1 MNYPKNR
8 GLALLIAIAG
18 LGGFLYGVDF
28 GVIAAAEPYMKALG
42 IYSEMQISQVVGA
55 VLLGGII
62 ASLTAGILA
71 EKFGRKR
78 MIVVSAMMFLVAIPI
93 VSLSL
98 GSYPVEVFGPRSRA
112 DAMPIRVDLLFC
124 ALFAGR
130 VLQGMSA
137 GYMAVIMP
145 MYLTETLPPSI
156 RGRGT
161 GVFQF
166 CLGLGLVVA
175 AGAGCLVAT
184 YYGASDAKELSQSG
198 MAAAWRA
205 NFWWTM
211 LPVAVL
217 FFGSLRLPESPVW
230 LKKKF
235 ESLKVRKFESVEV
248 GESGSPNADGDIS
261 NPQTLK
267 PSNLQTSQT
276 SQTSQTLLQRR
287 YVVPFLLACLVLTFN
302 KTTGMSSFTS
312 YLVTILHSA
321 GFEGIYAN
329 WGQLAVKLT
338 NMLVTIAAAALVDRK
353 GRTWLLR
360 VGTGGMT
367 LGLAAIGS
375 VFLAIEH
382 FGMQANNFTGL
393 LTMFAFFFMQV
404 FYALGPGLCVWLV
417 LSELMP
423 ARIRANGMAIALFM
437 NQLVAWGLASWF
449 RPWVKAWGWSSMF
462 FFFAVNGVL
471 YFITACFIPETKGK
485 SLDELENLFSAPDE
499 KTKAERQASA

>member
-1 MNYPKNR
+1 MSDIKNK
-8 GLALLIAIAG
+8 GSALLIAIAG

-28 GVIAAAEPYMKALG
+28 GVIAAAEPYMKAMG
-42 IYSEMQISQVVGA
+42 VYSEGQISHIVGA
-55 VLLGGII
+55 VLLGGILS
-62 ASLTAGILA
+62 SLTAGMLA
-71 EKFGRKR
+71 EWFGRKR
-78 MIVVSAMMFLVAIPI
+78 MIVASAVMFLVAIPI

-98 GSYPVEVFGPRSRA
+98 GSFP
-112 DAMPIRVDLLFC
+112 LLY
-124 ALFAGR
+124 AGR

-145 MYLTETLPPSI
+145 MYLTETLPPAI

-184 YYGASDAKELSQSG
+184 WYGASDKADEVG
-198 MAAAWRA
+198 RVAAWGA

-217 FFGSLRLPESPVW
+217 FFGSLKLKESPVW
-230 LKKKF
+230 LKKKS
-235 ESLKVRKFESVEV
+235 ESLEASQSRSLNGSSESR
-248 GESGSPNADGDIS
+248 
-261 NPQTLK
+261 NPETSK
-267 PSNLQTSQT
+267 PE
-276 SQTSQTLLQRR
+276 TLLQRR
-287 YVVPFLLACLVLTFN
+287 YVIPFLLACLVLTLN

-321 GFEGIYAN
+321 GFEGIFAN

-367 LGLAAIGS
+367 IGLAAIGT
-375 VFLAIEH
+375 VFFAIERL
-382 FGMQANNFTGL
+382 GVQANNFTGF

-423 ARIRANGMAIALFM
+423 RRIRANGMAIALFM
-437 NQLVAWGLASWF
+437 NQFVAWGLASWF
-449 RPWVKAWGWSSMF
+449 RPWVAKWGWSSMF
-462 FFFAVNGVL
+462 FFFAFNGIL
-471 YFITACFIPETKGK
+471 YFVTSLFIPETKGK
-485 SLDELENLFSAPDE
+485 SLDELENLFSDS
-499 KTKAERQASA
+499 K

>member
-1 MNYPKNR
+1 MN
-8 GLALLIAIAG
+8 LIIISIAG

-28 GVIAAAEPYMKALG
+28 GVIAAAEPYIKAMG
-42 IYSEMQISQVVGA
+42 VYTDAQISHIVGA
-55 VLLGGII
+55 VLLGGLVSSI
-62 ASLTAGILA
+62 TAGCLSNF
-71 EKFGRKR
+71 FGRKK
-78 MIVVSAMMFLVAIPI
+78 MIVASAAMFLIAIPV

-98 GSYPVEVFGPRSRA
+98 DSYFF
-112 DAMPIRVDLLFC
+112 LY
-124 ALFAGR
+124 AGR

-137 GYMAVIMP
+137 GYMAVVMP

-184 YYGASDAKELSQSG
+184 RYGASDTADAAG
-198 MAAAWRA
+198 RVAAWGA

-217 FFGSLRLPESPVW
+217 FLGSLWLPESPVW
-230 LKKKF
+230 LEGRKKDKG
-235 ESLKVRKFESVEV
+235 LKTKDKGEASTILSPMSSVV
-248 GESGSPNADGDIS
+248 CPPSAQPGS
-261 NPQTLK
+261 
-267 PSNLQTSQT
+267 
-276 SQTSQTLLQRR
+276 LLQRR
-287 YVVPFLLACLVLTFN
+287 YVIPFLLACLVLTFN

-321 GFEGIYAN
+321 GFEGIFAN

-338 NMLVTIAAAALVDRK
+338 NMLVTLAAAALVDRK
-353 GRTWLLR
+353 GRTWLLK

-367 LGLAAIGS
+367 IGLAAIGS
-375 VFLAIEH
+375 VFLAIER
-382 FGMQANNFTGL
+382 FGVQANNFTGL
-393 LTMFAFFFMQV
+393 LTMFSFFFMQV

-423 ARIRANGMAIALFM
+423 KRIRANGMAIALFM

-449 RPWVKAWGWSSMF
+449 RPWVAAWGWASMF

-471 YFITACFIPETKGK
+471 YFVTACFIPETKGK
-485 SLDELENLFSAPDE
+485 SLDELERLFDSKKKGPAC
-499 KTKAERQASA
+499 

>member
-1 MNYPKNR
+1 MDMRNKSCVWY
-8 GLALLIAIAG
+8 LLAIAG

-28 GVIAAAEPYMKALG
+28 GVIAAAEPYMKAMG
-42 IYSEMQISQVVGA
+42 VYSEARISYIVGA

-62 ASLTAGILA
+62 ASLSAGALA
-71 EKFGRKR
+71 EWLGRKR
-78 MIVVSAMMFLVAIPI
+78 MIVVSAAMFLVAIPI

-98 GSYPVEVFGPRSRA
+98 ESFYV
-112 DAMPIRVDLLFC
+112 LY
-124 ALFAGR
+124 AGR

-137 GYMAVIMP
+137 GYMAVVMP
-145 MYLTETLPPSI
+145 MYLTETLPADI

-166 CLGLGLVVA
+166 CLGFGLVVA
-175 AGAGCLVAT
+175 AGAGCLIAT
-184 YYGASDAKELSQSG
+184 WYGASDTADAAG
-198 MAAAWRA
+198 RVAAWGA

-211 LPVAVL
+211 IPVAVL

-230 LKKKF
+230 LA
-235 ESLKVRKFESVEV
+235 RKSGKLGLS
-248 GESGSPNADGDIS
+248 GESGKTGLPVKSGISGD
-261 NPQTLK
+261 
-267 PSNLQTSQT
+267 
-276 SQTSQTLLQRR
+276 LLQRR
-287 YVVPFLLACLVLTFN
+287 YLVPFLLACLVLTFN

-312 YLVTILHSA
+312 YLVSILHSA

-353 GRTWLLR
+353 GRTWLLK

-367 LGLAAIGS
+367 IGLAAIGA
-375 VFLAIEH
+375 VFLAIER
-382 FGMQANNFTGL
+382 FGVQANNFTGL
-393 LTMFAFFFMQV
+393 LTMFSFFFMQV

-423 ARIRANGMAIALFM
+423 LRIRANGMAIALFM
-437 NQLVAWGLASWF
+437 NQLVAWGLASTF
-449 RPWVKAWGWSSMF
+449 RQWVAAWGWSSMF

-471 YFITACFIPETKGK
+471 YFITVLFIPETKGK
-485 SLDELENLFSAPDE
+485 SLEELETLFDGKRSAGKQE
-499 KTKAERQASA
+499 EVVQ

>member
-1 MNYPKNR
+1 MKF
-8 GLALLIAIAG
+8 LLLIAG

-42 IYSEMQISQVVGA
+42 VYSEGQISHVVGA
-55 VLLGGII
+55 VLLGGIL
-62 ASLTAGILA
+62 ASLTAGVLA
-71 EKFGRKR
+71 DWFGRNR
-78 MIVVSAMMFLVAIPI
+78 MIVASAAMILIAIPF

-98 GSYPVEVFGPRSRA
+98 ESFY
-112 DAMPIRVDLLFC
+112 
-124 ALFAGR
+124 ALYAGR

-145 MYLTETLPPSI
+145 MYLTETLPADV

-175 AGAGCLVAT
+175 AGAGCIVAT
-184 YYGASDAKELSQSG
+184 IFGASDKAD
-198 MAAAWRA
+198 AAGRVSAWSA

-217 FFGSLRLPESPVW
+217 FLGSLRLPESPVW
-230 LKKKF
+230 LK
-235 ESLKVRKFESVEV
+235 RKSGIPGMSANSGKS
-248 GESGSPNADGDIS
+248 GELGKSGFAGGS
-261 NPQTLK
+261 
-267 PSNLQTSQT
+267 
-276 SQTSQTLLQRR
+276 LLQRR
-287 YVVPFLLACLVLTFN
+287 YVLPFLLACLVLTFN

-367 LGLAAIGS
+367 IGLAAIGS
-375 VFLAIEH
+375 VFFAIEH
-382 FGMQANNFTGL
+382 LGVAANNFTGL

-423 ARIRANGMAIALFM
+423 LRIRANGMAIALFM
-437 NQLVAWGLASWF
+437 NQFVAWGLASWF
-449 RPWVKAWGWSSMF
+449 RPWVNAWGWSSMF

-471 YFITACFIPETKGK
+471 YFITVCFIPETKGK
-485 SLDELENLFSAPDE
+485 TLDELENLFQKDPGKESPNLLH
-499 KTKAERQASA
+499 KA

>member
-1 MNYPKNR
+1 MK
-8 GLALLIAIAG
+8 LILTIAG

-42 IYSEMQISQVVGA
+42 VYSEAQISQVVGA
-55 VLLGGII
+55 VLLGGLFSSI
-62 ASLTAGILA
+62 TAGWLC
-71 EKFGRKR
+71 ELFGRKT
-78 MIVVSAMMFLVAIPI
+78 MIVASAAMFLGAIP
-93 VSLSL
+93 VVCLSL
-98 GSYPVEVFGPRSRA
+98 DHFP
-112 DAMPIRVDLLFC
+112 L
-124 ALFAGR
+124 LFAGR

-137 GYMAVIMP
+137 GYMAVVMP
-145 MYLTETLPPSI
+145 MYLTETLPPAV

-166 CLGLGLVVA
+166 FLGLGLVVA

-184 YYGASDAKELSQSG
+184 YYGASDAKGLSSAG

-217 FFGSLRLPESPVW
+217 FVGSLRLPESPVW
-230 LKKKF
+230 LAKKF
-235 ESLKVRKFESVEV
+235 ESLKGSKSESLKVDEV
-248 GESGSPNADGDIS
+248 QA
-261 NPQTLK
+261 
-267 PSNLQTSQT
+267 SQT
-276 SQTSQTLLQRR
+276 FTPSHPQTLLQRR

-312 YLVTILHSA
+312 YLVTILHNA

-338 NMLVTIAAAALVDRK
+338 NMLVTVAAAALVDRK
-353 GRTWLLR
+353 GRTWLLK

-367 LGLAAIGS
+367 IGLAAIGS
-375 VFLAIEH
+375 VFLAIER
-382 FGMQANNFTGL
+382 FGVHANNFTGL

-423 ARIRANGMAIALFM
+423 KRIRANGMAIALFM

-449 RPWVKAWGWSSMF
+449 RPWVAAWGWASMF
-462 FFFAVNGVL
+462 FFFALNGVL
-471 YFITACFIPETKGK
+471 YFVTVCFIPETKGK
-485 SLDELENLFSAPDE
+485 SLDELENLFSKDN
-499 KTKAERQASA
+499 AERAS

>member
-1 MNYPKNR
+1 MKSDCQFSVRY
-8 GLALLIAIAG
+8 LLAIAG
-18 LGGFLYGVDF
+18 LGGLLYGVDF
-28 GVIAAAEPYMKALG
+28 GVIAAAEPYLKAMG
-42 IYSEMQISQVVGA
+42 VYSDAQISHVVGA
-55 VLLGGII
+55 VLLGGLFSSI
-62 ASLTAGILA
+62 TAGWLCDF
-71 EKFGRKR
+71 FGRKK
-78 MIVVSAMMFLVAIPI
+78 MIVAASAMFLVAIPV

-98 GSYPVEVFGPRSRA
+98 ASYP
-112 DAMPIRVDLLFC
+112 
-124 ALFAGR
+124 ALYAGR

-137 GYMAVIMP
+137 GYMAVVMP
-145 MYLTETLPPSI
+145 MYLTETLPPEI

-166 CLGLGLVVA
+166 CLALGLVVA
-175 AGAGCLVAT
+175 AGAGCLVASW
-184 YYGASDAKELSQSG
+184 YGASDTADAAG
-198 MAAAWRA
+198 RAAAWGA

-230 LKKKF
+230 
-235 ESLKVRKFESVEV
+235 RKRGEWGMGNGERVGDSSSVFQ
-248 GESGSPNADGDIS
+248 SSRPI
-261 NPQTLK
+261 PR
-267 PSNLQTSQT
+267 SQFPVPLF
-276 SQTSQTLLQRR
+276 SRR
-287 YVVPFLLACLVLTFN
+287 YVLPFLLACLVLTFN

-321 GFEGIYAN
+321 GFEGIFAN

-338 NMLVTIAAAALVDRK
+338 NMLVTLAAAALVDRR
-353 GRTWLLR
+353 GRTWLLK

-375 VFLAIEH
+375 VFLAIER
-382 FGMQANNFTGL
+382 FGVEANNFTGL
-393 LTMFAFFFMQV
+393 LTLFAFFFMQV

-423 ARIRANGMAIALFM
+423 SHIRANGMATALFM

-449 RPWVKAWGWSSMF
+449 RPWVAAWGWSSMF
-462 FFFAVNGVL
+462 FFFAANGVL

-485 SLDELENLFSAPDE
+485 TLDELDHLFE
-499 KTKAERQASA
+499 TKPNHPPMLKLRRASPTT

>member
-1 MNYPKNR
+1 MNQIKEKL
-8 GLALLIAIAG
+8 GGKILFMLVIAG
-18 LGGFLYGVDF
+18 LGGLLYGVDF
-28 GVIAAAEPYMKALG
+28 GVIAAAEPYMKAMG
-42 IYSEMQISQVVGA
+42 VYSDARISYIVGA
-55 VLLGGII
+55 VLLGGIL

-71 EKFGRKR
+71 EWFGRKR
-78 MIVVSAMMFLVAIPI
+78 MIVVSAAMFLVAIPV

-98 GSYPVEVFGPRSRA
+98 DSFYV
-112 DAMPIRVDLLFC
+112 LY
-124 ALFAGR
+124 AGR

-145 MYLTETLPPSI
+145 MYLTETLPADI

-184 YYGASDAKELSQSG
+184 IYGASDKADAAG
-198 MAAAWRA
+198 RVAAWGA

-211 LPVAVL
+211 IPVAAL
-217 FFGSLRLPESPVW
+217 FFGSLKLPESPVW
-230 LKKKF
+230 L
-235 ESLKVRKFESVEV
+235 RKREEGTGNREEGTGNREFAGQPILS
-248 GESGSPNADGDIS
+248 
-261 NPQTLK
+261 
-267 PSNLQTSQT
+267 
-276 SQTSQTLLQRR
+276 RR

-312 YLVTILHSA
+312 YLVSILHSA

-338 NMLVTIAAAALVDRK
+338 NMLVTIAAA
-353 GRTWLLR
+353 

-367 LGLAAIGS
+367 IGLAAIGS
-375 VFLAIEH
+375 VFLAIER
-382 FGMQANNFTGL
+382 FGVQANNFTGI

-423 ARIRANGMAIALFM
+423 KRIRANGMAIALFM
-437 NQLVAWGLASWF
+437 NQLVAWGLASTF
-449 RPWVKAWGWSSMF
+449 RQWVKEWGWSSMF

-471 YFITACFIPETKGK
+471 YFLTVCFIPETKGK
-485 SLDELENLFSAPDE
+485 SLDELEHLFDGKDA
-499 KTKAERQASA
+499 RR

>member
-1 MNYPKNR
+1 M
-8 GLALLIAIAG
+8 
-18 LGGFLYGVDF
+18 
-28 GVIAAAEPYMKALG
+28 
-42 IYSEMQISQVVGA
+42 YSEAQISQVVGA
-55 VLLGGII
+55 VLLGGLFSSI
-62 ASLTAGILA
+62 TAGWLC
-71 EKFGRKR
+71 ELFGRKT
-78 MIVVSAMMFLVAIPI
+78 MIVASAAMFLAAIPI
-93 VSLSL
+93 VCLSL
-98 GSYPVEVFGPRSRA
+98 DCFP
-112 DAMPIRVDLLFC
+112 L
-124 ALFAGR
+124 LFAGR

-137 GYMAVIMP
+137 GYMAVVMP
-145 MYLTETLPPSI
+145 MYLTETLPPAV

-166 CLGLGLVVA
+166 FLGLGLVIA

-184 YYGASDAKELSQSG
+184 YYGASDAEGLGPTG

-217 FFGSLRLPESPVW
+217 FVGSLRLPESPVW
-230 LKKKF
+230 LERRARGVNAAVGGELGIAGTTGTSGTNETRSDG
-235 ESLKVRKFESVEV
+235 ESLLS
-248 GESGSPNADGDIS
+248 
-261 NPQTLK
+261 
-267 PSNLQTSQT
+267 
-276 SQTSQTLLQRR
+276 RR
-287 YVVPFLLACLVLTFN
+287 YVVPFLLACLVLSFN

-312 YLVTILHSA
+312 YLVTILHGA

-338 NMLVTIAAAALVDRK
+338 NMLVTLAAAALVDRK

-375 VFLAIEH
+375 GFLAIER
-382 FGMQANNFTGL
+382 FGVQPNNFTGL

-423 ARIRANGMAIALFM
+423 KRIRANGMAIALFM

-449 RPWVKAWGWSSMF
+449 RPWVAAWGWSSMF

-471 YFITACFIPETKGK
+471 YFVTSCFIPETKGK
-485 SLDELENLFSAPDE
+485 SLDELERLFEP
-499 KTKAERQASA
+499 KKKG

>member
-1 MNYPKNR
+1 MKAADRPVGR
-8 GLALLIAIAG
+8 FLLAIAG

-28 GVIAAAEPYMKALG
+28 GVIAAAEPYMKAMG
-42 IYSEMQISQVVGA
+42 VYSEGQISHIVGA
-55 VLLGGII
+55 VLLGGIL
-62 ASLTAGILA
+62 ASLSAGVLA
-71 EKFGRKR
+71 EWFGRKK
-78 MIVVSAMMFLVAIPI
+78 MIVASAAMFLVAIPI

-98 GSYPVEVFGPRSRA
+98 DSFP
-112 DAMPIRVDLLFC
+112 
-124 ALFAGR
+124 ALYAGR

-145 MYLTETLPPSI
+145 MYLTETLPPEI

-184 YYGASDAKELSQSG
+184 WYGASDKADAAG
-198 MAAAWRA
+198 RVAAWGA

-211 LPVAVL
+211 LPVAAL
-217 FFGSLRLPESPVW
+217 FIGSLRLPESPAW
-230 LKKKF
+230 KKSVKCRV
-235 ESLKVRKFESVEV
+235 ESAKTGGRTS
-248 GESGSPNADGDIS
+248 SGSQLS
-261 NPQTLK
+261 
-267 PSNLQTSQT
+267 
-276 SQTSQTLLQRR
+276 LLLSRK

-312 YLVTILHSA
+312 YLVSILHSA

-338 NMLVTIAAAALVDRK
+338 NMLVTIAAAALVDSK

-360 VGTGGMT
+360 TGTFGMT
-367 LGLAAIGS
+367 IGLAAIGS
-375 VFLAIEH
+375 VFLAIER
-382 FGMQANNFTGL
+382 FGVEANNFTGL
-393 LTMFAFFFMQV
+393 LALFSFFFMQV

-423 ARIRANGMAIALFM
+423 QRIRANGMAAALFM
-437 NQLVAWGLASWF
+437 NQFVAWGLASWF
-449 RPWVKAWGWSSMF
+449 RPWVEAWGWSSMF
-462 FFFAVNGVL
+462 FFFAVNGAL
-471 YFITACFIPETKGK
+471 YFITSLFIPETKGK
-485 SLDELENLFSAPDE
+485 TLDELEHLFDKRREAG
-499 KTKAERQASA
+499 K

>member
-1 MNYPKNR
+1 MK
-8 GLALLIAIAG
+8 LILVIAG

-55 VLLGGII
+55 VLLGGLFSSI
-62 ASLTAGILA
+62 TAGWLCDF
-71 EKFGRKR
+71 FGRKK
-78 MIVVSAMMFLVAIPI
+78 MIVASAAMFLAAIP
-93 VSLSL
+93 VVCLSL
-98 GSYPVEVFGPRSRA
+98 DRFP
-112 DAMPIRVDLLFC
+112 L
-124 ALFAGR
+124 LFAGR

-137 GYMAVIMP
+137 GYMAVVMP
-145 MYLTETLPPSI
+145 MYLTETLPPAI

-166 CLGLGLVVA
+166 FLGLGLVVA

-184 YYGASDAKELSQSG
+184 YYGASDAAGLDAAG

-211 LPVAVL
+211 APVAVL
-217 FFGSLRLPESPVW
+217 FLGSLRLPESPVW
-230 LKKKF
+230 LQRARRPL
-235 ESLKVRKFESVEV
+235 SQCNGQDARCPST
-248 GESGSPNADGDIS
+248 GGTRSCASGRAGARP
-261 NPQTLK
+261 
-267 PSNLQTSQT
+267 
-276 SQTSQTLLQRR
+276 SQTLLQRR

-338 NMLVTIAAAALVDRK
+338 NMLVTLAAAALVDRK

-375 VFLAIEH
+375 VFLAIER
-382 FGMQANNFTGL
+382 FGVQPNNFTGL

-423 ARIRANGMAIALFM
+423 KRIRANGMAIALFM

-449 RPWVKAWGWSSMF
+449 RPWVAAWGWSSMF

-471 YFITACFIPETKGK
+471 YFVTSCFIPETKGK
-485 SLDELENLFSAPDE
+485 SLDELETLFEGGKGDD
-499 KTKAERQASA
+499 KGLKG

>member
-1 MNYPKNR
+1 MFSTRNVR
-8 GLALLIAIAG
+8 LLLAIAG

-28 GVIAAAEPYMKALG
+28 GVIAAAEPYMKAMG
-42 IYSEMQISQVVGA
+42 AYSDGQISHIVGA
-55 VLLGGII
+55 VLLGGIV
-62 ASLTAGILA
+62 ASLTAGMLA
-71 EKFGRKR
+71 DWLGRKR
-78 MIVVSAMMFLVAIPI
+78 MIVISAAMFLVAIPI

-98 GSYPVEVFGPRSRA
+98 GSFYV
-112 DAMPIRVDLLFC
+112 LY
-124 ALFAGR
+124 AGR

-137 GYMAVIMP
+137 GYMAVVMP
-145 MYLTETLPPSI
+145 MYLTETLPADI

-166 CLGLGLVVA
+166 CLGFGLVVA

-184 YYGASDAKELSQSG
+184 WYGASDTANAAERV
-198 MAAAWRA
+198 AAWGA

-217 FFGSLRLPESPVW
+217 FFGALRLPESPVW
-230 LKKKF
+230 LEKKF
-235 ESLKVRKFESVEV
+235 GKSRESGGS
-248 GESGSPNADGDIS
+248 GESGIS
-261 NPQTLK
+261 GFAG
-267 PSNLQTSQT
+267 S
-276 SQTSQTLLQRR
+276 LLQRR
-287 YVVPFLLACLVLTFN
+287 YVVPFMLACLVLTFN

-312 YLVTILHSA
+312 YLVSILHSA

-353 GRTWLLR
+353 GRTWLLK

-367 LGLAAIGS
+367 IGLAAIGS
-375 VFLAIEH
+375 VFLAIER
-382 FGMQANNFTGL
+382 FGVQANNFTGL

-423 ARIRANGMAIALFM
+423 LRIRANGMAIALFM
-437 NQLVAWGLASWF
+437 NQFVAWGLASWF
-449 RPWVKAWGWSSMF
+449 RPWVAAWGWSSMF

-471 YFITACFIPETKGK
+471 YFATACFIPETKGK
-485 SLDELENLFSAPDE
+485 TLDELEHLFDNKRTTTRKQS
-499 KTKAERQASA
+499 

>member
-1 MNYPKNR
+1 MN
-8 GLALLIAIAG
+8 LIIISIAG

-28 GVIAAAEPYMKALG
+28 GVIAAAEPYMKAMG
-42 IYSEMQISQVVGA
+42 VYTDAQISHIVGA
-55 VLLGGII
+55 VLLGGLVSSI
-62 ASLTAGILA
+62 TAGWLSNF
-71 EKFGRKR
+71 FGRKK
-78 MIVVSAMMFLVAIPI
+78 MIVASAAMFLIAIPV

-98 GSYPVEVFGPRSRA
+98 DSYFF
-112 DAMPIRVDLLFC
+112 LY
-124 ALFAGR
+124 AGR

-137 GYMAVIMP
+137 GYMAVVMP
-145 MYLTETLPPSI
+145 MYLTETLPPAI

-184 YYGASDAKELSQSG
+184 RYGASDTADAAG
-198 MAAAWRA
+198 RVAAWGA

-217 FFGSLRLPESPVW
+217 FLGSLWLPESPVW
-230 LKKKF
+230 LEGRKEDKG
-235 ESLKVRKFESVEV
+235 LKTKDKGEASTILRPMSSVV
-248 GESGSPNADGDIS
+248 CPPSAQPGS
-261 NPQTLK
+261 
-267 PSNLQTSQT
+267 
-276 SQTSQTLLQRR
+276 LLQRR
-287 YVVPFLLACLVLTFN
+287 YVIPFLLACLVLTFN

-321 GFEGIYAN
+321 GFEGIFAN

-338 NMLVTIAAAALVDRK
+338 NMLVTLAAAALVDRK
-353 GRTWLLR
+353 GRTWLLK

-367 LGLAAIGS
+367 IGLAAIGS
-375 VFLAIEH
+375 VFLAIER
-382 FGMQANNFTGL
+382 FGVQANNFTGL
-393 LTMFAFFFMQV
+393 LTLFSFFFMQV

-423 ARIRANGMAIALFM
+423 NRIRANGMAIALFM

-449 RPWVKAWGWSSMF
+449 RPWVAAWGWSSMF

-471 YFITACFIPETKGK
+471 YFVTVLFIPETKGK
-485 SLDELENLFSAPDE
+485 SLDELEHLFEE
-499 KTKAERQASA
+499 KSQTAQPLARKTTEPES